1 MFDYFNIHIR
11 VKQLTPIC
19 RSQPD
24 SYLPFHLFSLPG
36 RGGMYLD
43 MKQALETLNI
53 KLRNTWDH
61 VETANQLSR

>member
-24 SYLPFHLFSLPG
+24 SYLPFHLPERG
-36 RGGMYLD
+36 RMYLD

-53 KLRNTWDH
+53 KLHNTWDH

>member
-24 SYLPFHLFSLPG
+24 SYLLFHLFSLPG

-53 KLRNTWDH
+53 KLHNTRDH